1 MKAKGFTLVEL
12 LVAIAIIAV
21 LAVVAYPLYNNYV
34 KNARLSEAHQAMM
47 DNAQALERHYGWIMR
62 RRWRDITRITQTLR
76 KAARNGQI
84 CRLHKRLIF
93 ASVCWAIRVAQKA
106 RRHTT

>member
-47 DNAQALERHYGWIMR
+47 DIALALERLYAN
-62 RRWRDITRITQTLR
+62 QAYF
-76 KAARNGQI
+76 K
-84 CRLHKRLIF
+84 
-93 ASVCWAIRVAQKA
+93 
-106 RRHTT
+106 

>member
-12 LVAIAIIAV
+12 LVTIAIIAV

-47 DNAQALERHYGWIMR
+47 GNAQA
-62 RRWRDITRITQTLR
+62 
-76 KAARNGQI
+76 
-84 CRLHKRLIF
+84 
-93 ASVCWAIRVAQKA
+93 
-106 RRHTT
+106 